1 MTVQQLISHDIEPLA
16 PTDTVGRA
24 VYRFADIDESHL
36 PVVSDEGQL
45 VALVSEVEMLEI
57 TTPSIALGAVPGL
70 GVLSVPPDAHVF
82 EAATLLA
89 AHGLSVLPIADADGH
104 YLGVVSRR
112 AVFELFASILSTSQ
126 TGTIL
131 VLEISPRDY
140 SLSQL
145 AHLIEQNGG
154 RVLSATTQPPRDGG
168 SDPTAPL
175 RVTLK
180 LNVTDTARIRHVLEH
195 KGYNVAV
202 VHNEEETEDD
212 LSLRVQEFMRYL
224 EV

>member
-1 MTVQQLISHDIEPLA
+1 MTVQQLINHDIEPLA
-16 PTDTVGRA
+16 PTDTAGRA

-36 PVVSDEGQL
+36 PVVSDEGKL
-45 VALVSEVEMLEI
+45 VALVSEEEMLNV
-57 TTPSIALGAVPGL
+57 TTPGVALGALPGL
-70 GVLSVPPDAHVF
+70 GVLSVRPDAHVF

-89 AHGLSVLPIADADGH
+89 AHGLSVLPIADGDGH

-131 VLEISPRDY
+131 VLEVPPRDY
-140 SLSQL
+140 SLSRL

-154 RVLSATTQPPRDGG
+154 RVLSSTTQPPRDDGA
-168 SDPTAPL
+168 DPTLPL

-180 LNVTDTARIRHVLEH
+180 LNVTDTARIRHMLEH
-195 KGYNVAV
+195 EGYRVAV
-202 VHNEEETEDD
+202 VYNEEETEDE

>member
-24 VYRFADIDESHL
+24 VYRFADLDESHL
-36 PVVSDEGQL
+36 PVVSDEGIL
-45 VALVSEVEMLEI
+45 LALVSEAELLSV
-57 TTPSIALGAVPGL
+57 TTPGVALGALPGL
-70 GVLSVPPDAHVF
+70 GILSVRPDAHVF

-89 AHGLSVLPIADADGH
+89 AHGLSVLPIADAEGD
-104 YLGVVSRR
+104 YLGLISRR
-112 AVFELFASILSTSQ
+112 AVFEMFASILSTSQ

-131 VLEISPRDY
+131 VLEVPPRDY
-140 SLSQL
+140 SLSRL

-154 RVLSATTQPPRDGG
+154 RVLSVTTQPPRGG
-168 SDPTAPL
+168 DPTSPL

-180 LNVTDTARIRHVLEH
+180 LNVTDTARIRHMLEH
-195 KGYNVAV
+195 QGYRIAV
-202 VHNEEETEDD
+202 VYNEEETEDD
-212 LSLRVQEFMRYL
+212 FSLRVQEFMRYL

>member
-1 MTVQQLISHDIEPLA
+1 MTVQQLINHDIEPLA
-16 PTDTVGRA
+16 PTDTAGRA

-36 PVVSDEGQL
+36 PVVSDEGKL
-45 VALVSEVEMLEI
+45 VALVSEEEMLNVP
-57 TTPSIALGAVPGL
+57 TPRVALGALPGL
-70 GVLSVPPDAHVF
+70 GVLSVRPDAHVF

-89 AHGLSVLPIADADGH
+89 AHGLSVLPIADADGD

-131 VLEISPRDY
+131 VLEVPPRDY
-140 SLSQL
+140 SLSRL

-154 RVLSATTQPPRDGG
+154 RVLSATTQPPRDG
-168 SDPTAPL
+168 SADPTSPL

-195 KGYNVAV
+195 EGYRIAV
-202 VHNEEETEDD
+202 VYNEEETEDD
-212 LSLRVQEFMRYL
+212 FSLRVQEFMRYL